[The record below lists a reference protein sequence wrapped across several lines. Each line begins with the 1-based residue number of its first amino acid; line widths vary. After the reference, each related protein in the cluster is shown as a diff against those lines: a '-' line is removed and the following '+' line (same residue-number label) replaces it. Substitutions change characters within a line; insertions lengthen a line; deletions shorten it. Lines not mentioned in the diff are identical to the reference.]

1 MKNLNEYVQKIWG
14 EKSPQKKRELIKEMI
29 NFSSAKD
36 MTKKKYLMEVEK
48 MPDWKLDFFCS
59 DYSMSGNGLKVIK

>member
-1 MKNLNEYVQKIWG
+1 
-14 EKSPQKKRELIKEMI
+14 MI

-36 MTKKKYLMEVEK
+36 MTKRKYLMEVEK

-59 DYSMSGNGLKVIK
+59 DYSMSGSGLKVIK